1 MKKNNFKHYNFFFK
15 EVISISQSLDLSQID
30 DICENLIKL
39 RKNKG
44 RLFFIGVGGSAAN
57 ASHAVNDF
65 RKICKIESYSCFDNV
80 SEMTARINDEGWDYS
95 MVGWLKSSYFTKK
108 DALFVFSVGGG
119 DIKKNISVNIVN
131 AIKYAKKSKSK
142 IMGIVG
148 NNGGYTKKYG
158 DYIVQIPS
166 FNNELV
172 TPITES
178 FQSLIWHLLVS
189 NPKLQVNKTKW

>member
-1 MKKNNFKHYNFFFK
+1 MKKNNFKHSNFFFK
-15 EVISISQSLDLSQID
+15 EVIIISQSLDLSKID

>member
-1 MKKNNFKHYNFFFK
+1 MKKNNFNHSKIYLE
-15 EVISISQSLDLSQID
+15 EVINISQSLDLSQID
-30 DICENLIKL
+30 DICENLIQL
-39 RKNKG
+39 RKNNG

-80 SEMTARINDEGWDYS
+80 SEMTARINDEGWDDS
-95 MVGWLKSSYFTKK
+95 IAGWLKSSYFTKK

-119 DIKKNISVNIVN
+119 DIKKNISINLVY
-131 AIKYAKKSKSK
+131 AIKYAKKFKSK

-158 DYIVQIPS
+158 DNIIQIPS
-166 FNNELV
+166 FNNKLI

-189 NPKLQVNKTKW
+189 NPKLQINKTKW

>member
-1 MKKNNFKHYNFFFK
+1 MKKNNFKHSNFFFK
-15 EVISISQSLDLSQID
+15 EVISISQSLDLSKID

>member
-1 MKKNNFKHYNFFFK
+1 MKKNNFKHSNFFFK